1 MTDDR
6 STPDAVEEQQRE
18 LDAEVEDLTRRL
30 AEVVSRAGPEHRQD
44 LREYAIGLLKE
55 ETEFAEAPPAEIAG
69 KRAAPFNP
77 LALGLLLGL
86 ISLPLLL
93 LFPPFGLVMILLAGV
108 MAAWGLVETLLRRGR
123 RA

>member
-6 STPDAVEEQQRE
+6 STPDAVEERQRE

-44 LREYAIGLLKE
+44 LREYAIGLLKD
-55 ETEFAEAPPAEIAG
+55 ETEFAEAPPAEIPG

-86 ISLPLLL
+86 VMFLL
-93 LFPPFGLVMILLAGV
+93 GGV
-108 MAAWGLVETLLRRGR
+108 MVAWGVVETLLRGR
-123 RA
+123 RR

>member
-1 MTDDR
+1 LTDDR
-6 STPDAVEEQQRE
+6 PTPDAVEERQRE

-30 AEVVSRAGPEHRQD
+30 AEVVSRAGPGHRQD

-55 ETEFAEAPPAEIAG
+55 ETEFAEAPPAESPG
-69 KRAAPFNP
+69 QRAAPFNP

-93 LFPPFGLVMILLAGV
+93 VFPPFGLVMILLAGV
-108 MAAWGLVETLLRRGR
+108 MVAWGFVETMVRRR

>member
-6 STPDAVEEQQRE
+6 RTPDAAEERQRE

-44 LREYAIGLLKE
+44 LREYAIGLLRE
-55 ETEFAEAPPAEIAG
+55 ETEFAEAPPGEAPGA
-69 KRAAPFNP
+69 RAAPFNP

-86 ISLPLLL
+86 VSLPLLL
-93 LFPPFGLVMILLAGV
+93 LFAPFGLVMLLLAGV
-108 MAAWGLVETLLRRGR
+108 MVAWGLVETLVRRR
-123 RA
+123 RP

>member
-6 STPDAVEEQQRE
+6 RTPDAAEEQQRE

-55 ETEFAEAPPAEIAG
+55 ETEVAEAPPGEAPGA
-69 KRAAPFNP
+69 RAAPFNP

-86 ISLPLLL
+86 VSLPLLL
-93 LFPPFGLVMILLAGV
+93 LFAPFGLVMLMLAGV
-108 MAAWGLVETLLRRGR
+108 MVVWGLVETLVRRR
-123 RA
+123 

>member
-6 STPDAVEEQQRE
+6 STPDAVEERQRE

-55 ETEFAEAPPAEIAG
+55 ETEFAEAPPGEAPGA
-69 KRAAPFNP
+69 RAAPFNP

-86 ISLPLLL
+86 VSLPLLL
-93 LFPPFGLVMILLAGV
+93 LFAPFGLVMLTLAGV
-108 MAAWGLVETLLRRGR
+108 MVVWGLVDTLVRRR
-123 RA
+123 

>member
-6 STPDAVEEQQRE
+6 RTPDAAEERQRE
-18 LDAEVEDLTRRL
+18 LDEEVEDLTRRL

-55 ETEFAEAPPAEIAG
+55 ETEFAETPSVETSGA
-69 KRAAPFNP
+69 RRAPFNS

-86 ISLPLLL
+86 VSLPLLL
-93 LFPPFGLVMILLAGV
+93 VFPPFGLVMFLLGGV
-108 MAAWGLVETLLRRGR
+108 MVAWGVVETLLRGR
-123 RA
+123 RR